1 MDKEKL
7 EKWLNKLAKAVK
19 QLTNI
24 EDFNEN
30 IELCTPC
37 VRGISNVPCIQ
48 LYCGIQTIAE
58 IFDLEVDIDEDE
70 DRVIRTFMWKGVTFL
85 QYDRKGECL

>member
-7 EKWLNKLAKAVK
+7 EKWLNRLAKSVK

-24 EDFNEN
+24 KDFDED
-30 IELCTPC
+30 IQLCPQC
-37 VRGISNVPCIQ
+37 VRGISDVPFIQ
-48 LYCGIQTIAE
+48 LYSGIQTIAE
-58 IFDLEVDIDEDE
+58 MFDLTVDVEEDE
-70 DRVIRTFMWKGVTFL
+70 DSVTRSFMWKGVMFL

>member
-7 EKWLNKLAKAVK
+7 EKWLNKLAKVVK

-24 EDFNEN
+24 KDFDAD
-30 IELCTPC
+30 IQLCPHC
-37 VRGISNVPCIQ
+37 VRGVSNTPYIQ
-48 LYCGIQTIAE
+48 LYSGVQIIAE
-58 IFDLEVDIDEDE
+58 TLDLELTTKEDE
-70 DRVIRTFMWKGVTFL
+70 DSVTRSFMWNDVVFL